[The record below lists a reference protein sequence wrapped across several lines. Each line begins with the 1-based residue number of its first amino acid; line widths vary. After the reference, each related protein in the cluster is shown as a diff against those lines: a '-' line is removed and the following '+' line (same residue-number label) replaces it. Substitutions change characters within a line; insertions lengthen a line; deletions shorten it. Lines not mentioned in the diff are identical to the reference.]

1 MRKKQKIIDN
11 QIEHLE
17 EDVHEVVKIEARQY
31 NIAAIVL
38 TVCGVLIG
46 GIGIAVWHH
55 LLH

>member
-1 MRKKQKIIDN
+1 MEKKQKQIDD

-17 EDVHEVVKIEARQY
+17 EDVKEVVKIEARQY

-38 TVCGVLIG
+38 TVCGILIG
-46 GIGIAVWHH
+46 GVGLAVWHH